1 MFFVYQSL
9 GNIAQGDGIPHSPR
23 NCSSYLKN
31 GGKNFKSILFGLEK
45 ACECESGL
53 DSCKYLYYFPDDGY
67 LICKETVPCLC
78 KDYANRLYNEWE
90 TVPKEE
96 DKYCHEG
103 YEISRTLAASC
114 NPM

>member
-1 MFFVYQSL
+1 MFFAYQSL

-31 GGKNFKSILFGLEK
+31 GGKDWKSILLELEK
-45 ACECESGL
+45 ACECEGSL
-53 DSCKYLYYFPDDGY
+53 DSCKYLYTIYGRL
-67 LICKETVPCLC
+67 LICKETVPSLC
-78 KDYANRLYNEWE
+78 KTYANKLYNKWE

-96 DKYCHEG
+96 DNYCHEG